1 MRVSKLLLEHYK
13 KVVRAEISL
22 DSVNVLVGGNNA
34 GKSSVLQGI
43 HFSIGAAVAS
53 RIQGQTTFSSELL
66 QYNPTPDFSVLR
78 NGSPYLNH
86 AGAGESNLTIFSNTP
101 TTDANGEPMVEEIRY
116 NIKISKGRNHG
127 NIACN
132 REGDHDRIGSA
143 VASTTDLYSVY
154 VPGLAGISQFEELR
168 ARAIVRR
175 GVASGDANL
184 YLRNI
189 IYYIHVAGKLDT
201 LNERLSTIFPGTV
214 IAVEFDEQRD
224 HRIKVYATQNEV
236 RNPIELCGTGLLQ
249 VLQIYSYITYFNPKL
264 LLLDEPD
271 SHLHPNNQIALCN
284 AIIRIAETTGTQVL
298 LSTHSRHMMDALAG
312 DAHFVWMRNGT
323 IQEQGS
329 NIDHLPMLL
338 DLGALDDFD
347 RLRSHEID
355 LIVLTEDRKTRYL
368 ERLLELNGFQMGR
381 TLIYS
386 YKTSSNIESASLFTD
401 FLRSV
406 SPGIRVMIHR
416 DRDFMTQQECTAVEE
431 RMAQEQAI
439 PFVTAGSDIESY
451 FVEPNFL
458 ASMAGVDDSNV
469 VVNWLNEIA
478 HAHHI
483 DIQHDFT
490 RKRDEIFERVHKR
503 NREAAP
509 DTRTLM
515 GQEIPLS
522 ADKRKGKFM
531 LKKVRAGFREKFSI
545 SYDENFRGF
554 VPACA
559 TLQAIAGTIWPPAAE
574 P

>member
-1 MRVSKLLLEHYK
+1 MRINKLLLERYK
-13 KVVRAEISL
+13 KVVQAEISL
-22 DSVNVLVGGNNA
+22 ASVNVLVGGNNA

-43 HFSIGAAVAS
+43 HFSISAAVAS
-53 RIQGQTTFSSELL
+53 RQQGQKTFATELL

-86 AGAGESNLTIFSNTP
+86 MGTGESNLTLFSSFNA
-101 TTDANGEPMVEEIRY
+101 TDANGAPVLEESQY

-132 REGDHDRIGSA
+132 RDGDYERIGSIVTSSA
-143 VASTTDLYSVY
+143 NLYSVY

-189 IYYIHVAGKLDT
+189 IYYIHVAGELDI

-214 IAVEFDEQRD
+214 IDVEFDEQRD
-224 HRIKVYATQNEV
+224 HRVKVYASHNGN
-236 RNPIELCGTGLLQ
+236 RNLIELCGTGLLQ
-249 VLQIYSYITYFNPKL
+249 VLQIYSYITYFKPKL

-284 AIIRIAETTGTQVL
+284 AISFIAESTGTQVL
-298 LSTHSRHMMDALAG
+298 LSTHSRHMMDALSD
-312 DAHFVWMRNGT
+312 DANFIWMRNGE

-329 NIDHLPMLL
+329 NIDRLPMLL

-347 RLRSHEID
+347 RLRNNEID

-368 ERLLELNGFQMGR
+368 ERLLELNGFQMGK

-401 FLRSV
+401 FLKNV
-406 SPGIRVMIHR
+406 SPGVQVMIHR
-416 DRDFMTQQECTAVEE
+416 DRDFMTVEE
-431 RMAQEQAI
+431 SAGVEGRIAQEQAI
-439 PFVTAGSDIESY
+439 PFITAGSDIESY
-451 FVEPNFL
+451 FIEPNYL
-458 ASMAGVDDSNV
+458 ASMTRTVDPNDIAA
-469 VVNWLNEIA
+469 WLDEVA
-478 HAHHI
+478 AEHHVE
-483 DIQHDFT
+483 IQHQFT
-490 RKRDEIFERVHKR
+490 RKRDDIFDRIHKR
-503 NREAAP
+503 NRDAAP
-509 DTRTLM
+509 DTRALM
-515 GQEIPLS
+515 GTAIPLPS
-522 ADKRKGKFM
+522 DKRKGKFM
-531 LKKVRAGFREKFSI
+531 IKKIRAGFRTKFEM
-545 SYDENFRGF
+545 SYDENFQGF

-559 TLQAIAGTIWPPAAE
+559 TLRGIAERIWPAAA
-574 P
+574 